1 MLLGCKSTVCAIA
14 SEVPLA
20 RSAATI
26 VKVFMVVKSRIFYL
40 LLHIGF
46 SYSIGYPQ
54 LDSPDHVPEA
64 IAPPAQQEM
73 LVG

>member
-40 LLHIGF
+40 HLHIGF
-46 SYSIGYPQ
+46 SYPIGYLQ
-54 LDSPDHVPEA
+54 A
-64 IAPPAQQEM
+64 
-73 LVG
+73 